1 MAIHLDLMILKLLS
15 KEDMYGYQ
23 IVSELKKIS
32 DEYFSL
38 QTGTV
43 YPLLRTMVSDNMLE
57 TFEKEA
63 AGKVR
68 THYKITPSGQQR
80 LNSGVK
86 NWTTFYHAVNKVLKI
101 N

>member
-15 KEDMYGYQ
+15 KEEMYGYQ

-43 YPLLRTMVSDNMLE
+43 YPL
-57 TFEKEA
+57 
-63 AGKVR
+63 
-68 THYKITPSGQQR
+68 
-80 LNSGVK
+80 
-86 NWTTFYHAVNKVLKI
+86 
-101 N
+101 

>member
-15 KEDMYGYQ
+15 KDEMYGYQ

-43 YPLLRTMVSDNMLE
+43 YPLLRTMVTDNSLQA
-57 TFEKEA
+57 FEKDND
-63 AGKVR
+63 GKMR
-68 THYKITPSGQQR
+68 T
-80 LNSGVK
+80 
-86 NWTTFYHAVNKVLKI
+86 
-101 N
+101 

>member
-43 YPLLRTMVSDNMLE
+43 YPLLRTMVTDNSLE
-57 TFEKEA
+57 AFEKEY
-63 AGKVR
+63 AGKLR
-68 THYKITPSGQQR
+68 TYYKITQLGRQKLDEGAHRWVLFSE
-80 LNSGVK
+80 
-86 NWTTFYHAVNKVLKI
+86 AVNKVL
-101 N
+101 NS

>member
-43 YPLLRTMVSDNMLE
+43 YPLLRTMVTDNSLQA
-57 TFEKEA
+57 FKKEY
-63 AGKVR
+63 AGKLR
-68 THYKITPSGQQR
+68 TYYKITQLGRQK
-80 LNSGVK
+80 LNEGTRH
-86 NWTTFYHAVNKVLKI
+86 WTLFSEAVNKVL
-101 N
+101 NS

>member
-15 KEDMYGYQ
+15 KDEMYGYQ

-43 YPLLRTMVSDNMLE
+43 YPLLRTMVTDNSLQA
-57 TFEKEA
+57 FEKDND
-63 AGKVR
+63 GKMR
-68 THYKITPSGQQR
+68 TYYKITQLGRQKLDEGTQHWILFSE
-80 LNSGVK
+80 
-86 NWTTFYHAVNKVLKI
+86 AVNKVL
-101 N
+101 NS

>member
-15 KEDMYGYQ
+15 KDEMYGYQ

-43 YPLLRTMVSDNMLE
+43 YPLLRTMVTDNSLQA
-57 TFEKEA
+57 FEKEY
-63 AGKVR
+63 AGKKR
-68 THYKITPSGQQR
+68 TYYRITQLGRQK
-80 LNSGVK
+80 LNEGTHRWILFSE
-86 NWTTFYHAVNKVLKI
+86 AVNKVL
-101 N
+101 NS